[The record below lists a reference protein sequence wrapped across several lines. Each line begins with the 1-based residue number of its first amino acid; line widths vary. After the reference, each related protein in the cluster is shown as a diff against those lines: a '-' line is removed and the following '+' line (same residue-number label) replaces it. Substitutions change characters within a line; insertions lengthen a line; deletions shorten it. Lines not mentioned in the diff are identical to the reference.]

1 MAVKIRLARRG
12 RKKLALYDIVVA
24 DEKAPRDGRIIEK
37 LGNYN
42 PNTHPSGVSL
52 KEETTIKWLLNGAQP
67 TDTVRN
73 ILSKQGILLKKH
85 LQVGVNKGAITQEEA
100 DKKWN
105 AWHQERLNKSDKK
118 PIQANAQNNTKK
130 VAPAKSK
137 TSTPT
142 SSQIQVQKTN
152 PTPISAT
159 GNEVIPNEKQPVETA
174 PSQEVTEVTPNE
186 KQSIETAPSQEVTK
200 VTPNETQSIE
210 TAPSQEITEVTP
222 NETQSIET
230 VPSQEITEVTP
241 NETQPAEAVPS
252 QEMTTVENPET
263 T

>member
-24 DEKAPRDGRIIEK
+24 DERSPRDGRLIEK

-42 PNTHPSGVSL
+42 PNTHPSAISL
-52 KEETTIKWLLNGAQP
+52 KEEATIKWLLNGAQP

-105 AWHQERLNKSDKK
+105 AWHQERLNKSDKNA
-118 PIQANAQNNTKK
+118 IQANTQQSTKK
-130 VAPAKSK
+130 VAPTKAK

-142 SSQIQVQKTN
+142 NSQIQETK
-152 PTPISAT
+152 PILAT
-159 GNEVIPNEKQPVETA
+159 SN
-174 PSQEVTEVTPNE
+174 EVTPNE
-186 KQSIETAPSQEVTK
+186 MQTPTNSQTQETKPILATV
-200 VTPNETQSIE
+200 N
-210 TAPSQEITEVTP
+210 EVTP
-222 NETQSIET
+222 NEMQTAET
-230 VPSQEITEVTP
+230 VPSQE
-241 NETQPAEAVPS
+241 
-252 QEMTTVENPET
+252 TTVENPET